1 MIIIIIADRDGDD
14 DDHGKL
20 YAEWIAVIWFGIK
33 QNAKNEWDLSHWI
46 RCMEK
51 VDRTSA
57 ESIESNNFAL
67 SMCSCALSK
76 RCIYTFYK
84 NV

>member
-51 VDRTSA
+51 VDGTSLW
-57 ESIESNNFAL
+57 IESNNFAN
-67 SMCSCALSK
+67 SSK
-76 RCIYTFYK
+76 CIYTFSK
-84 NV
+84 NA